1 MGSST
6 GRTPVSFGIYEAK
19 NRFSELVER
28 VAAGEEVIITR
39 HGQPV
44 ARLVPETPEGVDA
57 AAVDAIFEEL
67 RKLSKGF
74 APGVTREELRGY
86 MEEGRR

>member
-1 MGSST
+1 MEPSPERGPRRFEIS
-6 GRTPVSFGIYEAK
+6 EARD
-19 NRFSELVER
+19 RFCELADR

-57 AAVDAIFEEL
+57 LAVDAIFEEL

-86 MEEGRR
+86 MQEGRR